1 MEDEHLVSLCP
12 KVGTY
17 GVQIPKGTW
26 HTVEVYKPSAIFE
39 AMAGKYIL
47 QR

>member
-1 MEDEHLVSLCP
+1 MNNRVTLCP
-12 KVGTY
+12 EDGTY
-17 GVQIPKGTW
+17 GIQIPKGTW

-39 AMAGKYIL
+39 AKDGKYIP